1 VSELRVLPYV
11 AHVNPPN
18 SKEFE
23 SNRGFMGQF
32 HQAARLAYSE
42 GPLHSNRQNDEPEIK
57 RARQAAEALF
67 APKRLVTEPAGPV
80 STPSGDQEARKPRIL
95 RALGVQPTRA
105 EEPQFPPIRQSRR
118 STRQLAARNLPRV
131 RTWLKYGM
139 TVQQAAKV
147 CGVSVGEIER
157 VLRESKSL
165 VMGAGA
171 AIVKGPRRKPPSR
184 RAIRQSQEHAGF

>member
-1 VSELRVLPYV
+1 MS
-11 AHVNPPN
+11 
-18 SKEFE
+18 
-23 SNRGFMGQF
+23 QF
-32 HQAARLAYSE
+32 HLAARLAYSE
-42 GPLHSNRQNDEPEIK
+42 GQLHSQRQNDEPEIK
-57 RARQAAEALF
+57 RVRQAAEALF

-147 CGVSVGEIER
+147 CGVSVSEIER
-157 VLRESKSL
+157 VLQ
-165 VMGAGA
+165 
-171 AIVKGPRRKPPSR
+171 
-184 RAIRQSQEHAGF
+184 RA